1 MNNKPQIYHG
11 EWWLPADANPQNQG
25 PFKVEPFEKRY
36 PGTLTYYENE
46 GVTLELYHIPSNFHS
61 SHYSYN
67 RVLWGK
73 DANGNVFTLFDAV
86 MADWTAEINDSNYDY
101 TKTIF
106 KVSLVL
112 IGEHVISIDD
122 TRFNQ
127 CVVQFPY
134 LRNWAFRNNLTYQN
148 KEGNHYHILEDNS
161 KKDYLVEVQ
170 VENGI
175 KWILRDRNIQHRT
188 RYDLSITQ
196 VTELMIEATCE
207 VSIGKYINQL
217 VEFSQFLSIALYGE
231 QHPSDIYL
239 VNRTHHRQAKLLFKK
254 ENSTN
259 PGMSLLIKFEELKKK
274 APSMLRIWHEN
285 YQRLAPISSYLVDS
299 LRKNK
304 TFDVPDFLILAQAID
319 GYHKRFVNKKCGKD
333 HQKYE
338 DGIKILLKQFE
349 DVDCIQ
355 KCHIAPKVL
364 TQSRDKYSHLLLDQE
379 KPLAVEGKELFWLT
393 EKCKILLTCCILDLI
408 GLTNEEINLCIKES
422 PIQNLIDTNPFE
434 FE

>member
-1 MNNKPQIYHG
+1 MKNKPQIYHG
-11 EWWLPADANPQNQG
+11 EWWLPVEANPQNQG
-25 PFKVEPFEKRY
+25 LFKVEPFEKRY
-36 PGTLTYYENE
+36 PGTLTYNENE
-46 GVTLELYHIPSNFHS
+46 GATLELYHIPSNFHS

-112 IGEHVISIDD
+112 IGEHVLSIDD

-134 LRNWAFRNNLTYQN
+134 LRNWAFRNNLTHQN
-148 KEGNHYHILEDNS
+148 KEGSHYYILEDNS
-161 KKDYLVEVQ
+161 NKNYLIEVQ

-175 KWILRDRNIQHRT
+175 KWILRDRNIQHLT
-188 RYDLSITQ
+188 MYDLSITQ

-285 YQRLAPISSYLVDS
+285 YSRLAPISSYLVDS
-299 LRKNK
+299 LRKSK
-304 TFDVPDFLILAQAID
+304 TFDVPDFLIIAQSLD
-319 GYHKRFVNKKCGKD
+319 GYHKRFVNKMNGKD
-333 HQKYE
+333 KRKYE
-338 DGIKILLKQFE
+338 EEIKILLGIFD
-349 DVDCIQ
+349 DVDVIK
-355 KCHIAPKVL
+355 KCKINPAVL
-364 TQSRDKYSHLLLDQE
+364 KDTRHKYTHLLPDEE
-379 KPLAVEGKELFWLT
+379 KSSAVEGEELYWLT
-393 EKCKILLTCCILDLI
+393 KKCMMLLTCCILDLI
-408 GLTNEEINLCIKES
+408 GLTNEEINLCFKES
-422 PIQNLIDTNPFE
+422 PIQNLIDSNPFE